1 MATDVTRLS
10 FDRARAYRG
19 VVLQQGRVSLEAEA
33 NEQRTIDT
41 EEQRAQVIDIVGP
54 TGTPDDGYA
63 VSAGTG
69 FELTIGPGTMYV
81 GGWRVELDEKVGD
94 YHQPDWLDRGRGW
107 RETGREHVAL
117 VVQETD
123 VTAVEDPALHE
134 VALGG
139 PDGAGRTRLLQ
150 RIVRTETDAST
161 CAGAMAADRRRWLRQ
176 GLRHDPETAALL
188 SDSRLLVTW
197 DAEPVPPNPCEP
209 TSTGGYLGAEN
220 QLLRVQLTRVGRDGR
235 FDLLW
240 GYDDA
245 SFLYRVTP
253 DAGANP
259 VLTLDRSPVDDF
271 HRPRAG
277 QAVQVLRATAQL
289 ESTDGKVE
297 GYVAALGGEVGV
309 LTAPYDPDLKTVTFP
324 APLPAD
330 YTDPDE
336 TPQLYLRVWEEQIT
350 GAEPGQPIALG
361 TTGVQVTITAN
372 AGGELHLDDFWCI
385 GVRPS
390 TPTAVYP
397 ARLLRTPQPPDG
409 PRQWVAPL
417 AVIEWRGRNELDVLE
432 DCRNPF
438 QPLTELDDS
447 GCCTIEVRP
456 SHAADGTLQAR
467 IDRAVAGRRVDERG
481 DRVTVCFAPGR
492 YELQRPLILTERHS
506 NLTLRNGNEA
516 AVLTVREGR
525 EEAFGH
531 GMVILADADNV
542 TIAGLE
548 FELPQIPAVLARV
561 SGTTGG
567 VLDREAVR
575 GINAEQANRWVS
587 IGVRTINCAVLAVR
601 DCLFRF
607 TVGPQQTD
615 REDAQTMPRNVF
627 GVGVFSAG
635 GAWGFELT
643 DNRFLH
649 DPTVPLAE
657 EGPFHLLVGYLL
669 TQTALSRSKGS
680 VSLGAARLPGILD
693 DAIIAGNEFRGLSA
707 AVAVAADIGDLRIWD
722 NVVRDCYGGLWL
734 LDAAALVSDD
744 RRLSAAGGIAQLS
757 APTSDAVLVRLLV
770 LGMVYP
776 LPSFAETPSRGVVS
790 AEGETLA
797 QLRKASAERDRLIAD
812 RFEARL
818 GKDDGVTVTMV
829 AGRHTAPSKQ
839 LLAAYRG
846 LTELN
851 RLDPRLAAR
860 DASVDAPSGSIAVQ
874 RNTIDCAT
882 ADDDGRTGFALLL
895 TTTPTEEGGAAV
907 TATGN
912 RFASRSTF
920 LTAAVSG
927 AGAASVTGNVVVGAR
942 GERQIGLAVLAT
954 TSAAVTGNVVIGR
967 AVLPARNLP
976 APFESW
982 NPFNEITL

>member
-1 MATDVTRLS
+1 MATDVARLS
-10 FDRARAYRG
+10 FDPARLYRG
-19 VVLQQGRVSLEAEA
+19 VVPQQGRVSLEAEA

-41 EEQRAQVIDIVGP
+41 EEQRAEVIDIVGP

-69 FELTIGPGTMYV
+69 FELTISPGTMYV
-81 GGWRVELDEKVGD
+81 GGWRVELDEKTGD

-107 RETGREHVAL
+107 RESGREHVL
-117 VVQETD
+117 LLVQETD
-123 VTAVEDPALHE
+123 VTAVEDPALYE

-139 PDGAGRTRLLQ
+139 PDGAARTRLLQ

-161 CAGAMAADRRRWLRQ
+161 CADAMAQDRKRWLRL
-176 GLRHDPETAALL
+176 GLRHHAETAALL

-197 DAEPVPPNPCEP
+197 EADPAPANPCEP

-220 QLLRVQLTRVGRDGR
+220 QALRVQLTRIAQDGR
-235 FDLLW
+235 FDIVW

-253 DAGANP
+253 DESDNP

-289 ESTDGKVE
+289 ASTDGEVE
-297 GYVAALGGEVGV
+297 GHVAALAGEVGA

-324 APLPAD
+324 APLPAA
-330 YTDPDE
+330 YTDTDE

-350 GAEPGQPIALG
+350 DAEPGQPITLG
-361 TTGVQVTITAN
+361 STGVQVTITAD
-372 AGGELHLDDFWCI
+372 AGGNLHLDDFWCI
-385 GVRPS
+385 AVRPS

-397 ARLLRTPQPPDG
+397 ARFLRTPQPPDG

-417 AVIEWRGRNELDVLE
+417 AVIAWHGRSELDVLE

-438 QPLTELDDS
+438 QPLTELDGS

-467 IDRAVAGRRVDERG
+467 IDRAVTGRTVEERG
-481 DRVTVCFAPGR
+481 DRVLVCFTPGR
-492 YELQRPLILTERHS
+492 YELQRPIVLTKRHS
-506 NLTLRNGNEA
+506 NLTLRNCNES

-525 EEAFGH
+525 EEAFVH
-531 GMVILADADNV
+531 GMVILVDADNV
-542 TIAGLE
+542 TISGLE
-548 FELPQIPAVLARV
+548 FEMPQIPAVLARV

-567 VLDREAVR
+567 MLDRDAVR
-575 GINAEQANRWVS
+575 GINADQANRWVS
-587 IGVRTINCAVLAVR
+587 IGMRAINCAVLAVR

-627 GVGVFSAG
+627 GVGVFAAG

-649 DPTVPLAE
+649 DPIVPVVDD
-657 EGPFHLLVGYLL
+657 GPFHLLAGYLL
-669 TQTALSRSKGS
+669 TQTALSRTQSS
-680 VSLGAARLPGILD
+680 VNLGASRLPGILD
-693 DAIIAGNEFRGLSA
+693 DSLISGNEFRGLSV
-707 AVAVAADIGDLRIWD
+707 AVAVAADIGDLRVWD

-734 LDAAALVSDD
+734 LDAGALVADS
-744 RRLSAAGGIAQLS
+744 RPLEAAGGISQAV
-757 APTSDAVLVRLLV
+757 APTTDVVLIRVLVLA
-770 LGMVYP
+770 MVYP
-776 LPSFAETPSRGVVS
+776 LPSFATTPSRGIVS
-790 AEGETLA
+790 ATGATLTR
-797 QLRKASAERDRLIAD
+797 LREASVARDRLISE
-812 RFEARL
+812 RFAARITEEQP
-818 GKDDGVTVTMV
+818 DAATFARAQRTVS
-829 AGRHTAPSKQ
+829 PQ
-839 LLAAYRG
+839 LLAAWQG
-846 LTELN
+846 LAGLN
-851 RLDPRLAAR
+851 RLDPKLTARAA
-860 DASVDAPSGSIAVQ
+860 AGDAPAASIAVQ
-874 RNTIDCAT
+874 RNSIDCGTAT
-882 ADDDGRTGFALLL
+882 DDGATGYALLL
-895 TTTPTEEGGAAV
+895 IVAPAEAGGAAV

-912 RFASRSTF
+912 RFASPQA
-920 LTAAVSG
+920 LIVAAVSG
-927 AGAASVTGNVVVGAR
+927 AGAASVTGNVVIAAR

-954 TSAAVTGNVVIGR
+954 TAAAITGNVVIGR
-967 AVLPARNLP
+967 AVLPPRTLASP
-976 APFESW
+976 FDSWAPL
-982 NPFNEITL
+982 NEIRF

>member
-1 MATDVTRLS
+1 MATDVARLS
-10 FDRARAYRG
+10 FDPARLYRG
-19 VVLQQGRVSLEAEA
+19 VVPQQGRVSLEAET

-81 GGWRVELDEKVGD
+81 GGWRVELDEKIGD
-94 YHQPDWLDRGRGW
+94 FHQPDWLDRGPGAK
-107 RETGREHVAL
+107 ETGREHVLLL
-117 VVQETD
+117 VRETD
-123 VTAVEDPALHE
+123 VTAVEDPALYE

-139 PDGAGRTRLLQ
+139 PDGAARTRLLQ
-150 RIVRTETDAST
+150 RIIRTETDGAT
-161 CAGAMAADRRRWLRQ
+161 CAQAMAEDAKRWLDE
-176 GLRHDPETAALL
+176 GLRHDPETAALT

-197 DAEPVPPNPCEP
+197 EADPAPASPCEP

-220 QLLRVQLTRVGRDGR
+220 QLLRVQLTRIAQDGR

-240 GYDDA
+240 GFDDA

-253 DAGANP
+253 DASANP
-259 VLTLDRSPVDDF
+259 VLTLDRSPIDDF

-277 QAVQVLRATAQL
+277 QAVQALRATAEL
-289 ESTDGKVE
+289 ASTDGEVE
-297 GYVAALGGEVGV
+297 GYVAALAGEVAV

-324 APLPAD
+324 APLPSA

-336 TPQLYLRVWEEQIT
+336 NPQLYLRVWEEHIT
-350 GAEPGQPIALG
+350 DAEPGQPITLG
-361 TTGVQVTITAN
+361 STGVQVTVTAD
-372 AGGELHLDDFWCI
+372 GGGNLHVDDFWCI

-417 AVIEWRGRNELDVLE
+417 AVIEWRDRGELDVLE

-456 SHAADGTLQAR
+456 SHAADGSLQAR
-467 IDRAVAGRRVDERG
+467 IDRAAAGRRIAERG
-481 DRVTVCFAPGR
+481 DRVLVCFTPGR
-492 YELQRPLILTERHS
+492 YELQRPIVLDKRHS
-506 NLTLRNGNEA
+506 NLTLHNCNES
-516 AVLTVREGR
+516 AVLTVREGH

-531 GMVILADADNV
+531 GIVILVDVDNV
-542 TIAGLE
+542 TISGLE
-548 FELPQIPAVLARV
+548 FEMPQIPAVLARV

-567 VLDREAVR
+567 LLDRDAIR
-575 GINAEQANRWVS
+575 GINADQANRWVS
-587 IGVRTINCAVLAVR
+587 IGVRAINCAVLAVR

-627 GVGVFSAG
+627 GVGVFAAG

-649 DPTVPLAE
+649 DPTTPFAD

-669 TQTALSRSKGS
+669 TQTALGRTQTS
-680 VSLGAARLPGILD
+680 VSLGAARLPAIFD
-693 DAIIAGNEFRGLSA
+693 DALIAGNEFRGLSVG
-707 AVAVAADIGDLRIWD
+707 VAVAAEVGDVRVWD

-734 LDAAALVSDD
+734 LDAGALVGDSQN
-744 RRLSAAGGIAQLS
+744 LATIGGLAQPAAPIG
-757 APTSDAVLVRLLV
+757 DVVLVRSLV
-770 LGMVYP
+770 LAMVYP
-776 LPSFAETPSRGVVS
+776 LPSVESTPTKGVFAATGAALKRLREAS
-790 AEGETLA
+790 LA
-797 QLRKASAERDRLIAD
+797 RDRLIAE
-812 RFEARL
+812 RFAAR
-818 GKDDGVTVTMV
+818 VTAEQPDAVKLEKTL
-829 AGRHTAPSKQ
+829 RTISPT
-839 LLAAYRG
+839 LLAAWRG
-846 LTELN
+846 LTGLN
-851 RLDPRLAAR
+851 RLDPRLTAR
-860 DASVDAPSGSIAVQ
+860 AGADDAPPAAIAVQ
-874 RNTIDCAT
+874 RNTVDCGT
-882 ADDDGRTGFALLL
+882 ADNGPTGYALLV
-895 TTTPTEEGGAAV
+895 TTTPAQSGGASV

-912 RFASRSTF
+912 RFSSPDT
-920 LTAAVSG
+920 LIVAAVSG
-927 AGAASVTGNVVVGAR
+927 AGAASVTGNVVIAGTA
-942 GERQIGLAVLAT
+942 ERRIGLAVLAAG
-954 TSAAVTGNVVIGR
+954 AAAITGNVVAGG
-967 AVLPARNLP
+967 AVLPPRTLP
-976 APFESW
+976 APFQSW
-982 NPFNEITL
+982 APFNEIGF